1 MFSSVATTRGS
12 TLVTLIIDTVLS
24 SASRI
29 PVLPG
34 DLVMSPVSPTKLD
47 PAEGQAL
54 LLVVMSL

>member
-1 MFSSVATTRGS
+1 M
-12 TLVTLIIDTVLS
+12 TLIIDTVLS

-54 LLVVMSL
+54 RLVVMSL